1 MTVSIS
7 AVEQYLYEVKAAIRN
22 NRYII
27 ARNSKRQDNLDL
39 FSDYIIDEADAKA
52 VLLSLEAD
60 DFSEVRQNM
69 HIGQEHEMLWIFGKN
84 VNLIGRFSGV
94 EKVIGLYIKFNKLE
108 NKYVIVVSFHEQ
120 KHPLTYYF
128 K

>member
-39 FSDYIIDEADAKA
+39 FSDYI
-52 VLLSLEAD
+52 
-60 DFSEVRQNM
+60 M
-69 HIGQEHEMLWIFGKN
+69 
-84 VNLIGRFSGV
+84 
-94 EKVIGLYIKFNKLE
+94 KVVGLYIKFNKLE